1 MTAVDMK
8 QLALMVALHERQS
21 LSAAALGVHMT
32 PSAASQSLQ
41 RLREALGDEM
51 VIRRGADYVLTP
63 FGESALE
70 SFREMLRLWHDAS
83 TGSDVFDPATSEAHW
98 VVACAEPF
106 TEIDL
111 DACYASVVSA
121 APRVRL
127 DIGAE
132 PAGDQAWGSL
142 RSARIDLMLGC
153 IAPPGDALDLHAL
166 RLADASMT
174 HCCLSVTHPR
184 VNASLTLAQYAR
196 EPHLAL
202 ATGWDEARARDP
214 IDEALSAAGFPPRQQ
229 SAVPTLRHLAAIVA
243 TTDRVATVT
252 AHQGAV
258 LARHAEG
265 LRLLPLPPALPRL
278 QSPRFMTW
286 HHRTHQQ
293 PAHRWLRDRLRQFI
307 HTEPMATTAGGAS
320 DQR

>member
-1 MTAVDMK
+1 MTAVDMR
-8 QLALMVALHERQS
+8 QLALMLALHERQS
-21 LSAAALGVHMT
+21 LNAAALSVHMT

-41 RLREALGDEM
+41 RLRDALGDEL
-51 VIRRGADYVLTP
+51 VIRRGPDYVTTP
-63 FGESALE
+63 FGETALE
-70 SFREMLRLWHDAS
+70 SFREMLRLWNEAS
-83 TGSDVFDPATSEAHW
+83 TGSDVFDPATSDAHW

-106 TEIDL
+106 TEIDI

-121 APRVRL
+121 APRIRL
-127 DIGAE
+127 DIGAV
-132 PAGDQAWGSL
+132 PAGESAWSAL
-142 RSARIDLMLGC
+142 RSARVDLLLGC
-153 IAPPGDALDLHAL
+153 AAPPPEAPDLHAL
-166 RLADASMT
+166 RLVDAQLT

-184 VNASLTLAQYAR
+184 VGATLTLAQYAS

-202 ATGWDEARARDP
+202 ETGEEGGQPDP
-214 IDEALSAAGFPPRQQ
+214 IDEALAAAGYSPRHQ

-243 TTDRVATVT
+243 TTDRLSAVT

-265 LRLLPLPPALPRL
+265 LRVVPLPAGLPRL

-286 HHRTHQQ
+286 HHRTHQH
-293 PAHRWLRDRLRQFI
+293 PAHRWLRERFRQFI
-307 HTEPMATTAGGAS
+307 HTEAIADSAGAAN